1 MIKHWIITGDTHGYV
16 VDRLQ
21 KVANNVD
28 DFVPSETAVVILGD
42 AGINY
47 YLNKTDRK
55 HKREISEMG
64 IRVYCVRGNHE
75 ERPEKI
81 SGIHSIY
88 DEDVC
93 GNVYI
98 EDDFQNIRY
107 FEDGGV
113 YNLGGRSVLTIGG
126 AYSVD
131 KFWRLERAIYGG
143 YSGWFESEQLTGE
156 EMASIEANVA
166 GKHFDLVLTHTAPI
180 DWEPSDL
187 FIGGIDQSKVDKTME
202 IWLGRL
208 KDKFTWGIWLFGHFH
223 ADRVEAPHV
232 EQIFEEYEDIND
244 ILSRWSKYDET
255 KELDWWIPRS
265 PRMK

>member
-1 MIKHWIITGDTHGYV
+1 
-16 VDRLQ
+16 
-21 KVANNVD
+21 
-28 DFVPSETAVVILGD
+28 
-42 AGINY
+42 
-47 YLNKTDRK
+47 
-55 HKREISEMG
+55 
-64 IRVYCVRGNHE
+64 
-75 ERPEKI
+75 
-81 SGIHSIY
+81 
-88 DEDVC
+88 
-93 GNVYI
+93 
-98 EDDFQNIRY
+98 
-107 FEDGGV
+107 
-113 YNLGGRSVLTIGG
+113 
-126 AYSVD
+126 
-131 KFWRLERAIYGG
+131 
-143 YSGWFESEQLTGE
+143 
-156 EMASIEANVA
+156 MASIEANVA